1 MHEGHLVEFDTYG
14 YARLQRAFGAFV
26 PEQSARIPTPV
37 VHDLIGPHYR
47 GILSETARIL
57 AYQWRKEI
65 HRSALKGFLFHGGV
79 GVGKTT
85 MAKRLTYEM
94 CRVFE
99 DDGSQDTDN
108 EVSLILIDG
117 SDIARGRYGDSEER
131 IRQIFEY
138 ARTGPTNARGF
149 SRGGRV
155 YRTVILFDDVESLF
169 LTRSSQTA
177 KEWHMSQNSV
187 FFHNVDEL
195 DTTRTAVVLTTN
207 RIDLLDEAIVDR
219 FRPYQFP
226 APPPDVLVQIAHSRG
241 RDQQLSTQELEPI
254 LALAQTPGAL
264 KSVRELERMIDLAYV
279 EKALRDDDSVL
290 VAKSDKD

>member
-14 YARLQRAFGAFV
+14 YVRLQRAFGAFL
-26 PEQSARIPTPV
+26 PEENRIPSRTE
-37 VHDLIGPHYR
+37 HDLIGVHYR
-47 GILSETARIL
+47 SILTETARIL
-57 AYQWRKEI
+57 AYQWRKQV

-85 MAKRLTYEM
+85 MAKRLAYEM
-94 CRVFE
+94 CRVFG
-99 DDGSQDTDN
+99 DDGSPDVRD
-108 EVSLILIDG
+108 EISLILIDG

-138 ARTGPTNARGF
+138 ARTGPVNARGF

-155 YRTVILFDDVESLF
+155 HRTIILFDDVESLF
-169 LTRSSQTA
+169 LTRSSDTA

-195 DTTRTAVVLTTN
+195 DTTQTAVVLTTN

-226 APPPDVLVQIAHSRG
+226 TPAPDVLVQIAHSRG
-241 RDQQLSTQELEPI
+241 EDQQLTAQELEPI
-254 LALAQTPGAL
+254 LALARTPGRL

-279 EKALRDDDSVL
+279 EKAMRDDDSVL
-290 VAKSDKD
+290 AEPSDRN

>member
-14 YARLQRAFGAFV
+14 YVRLKRAFGAFV
-26 PEQSARIPTPV
+26 PDEAARIPAQV
-37 VHDLIGPHYR
+37 EHDLVGAHYR
-47 GILSETARIL
+47 SILTETARIL
-57 AYQWRKEI
+57 AYQWRKQV
-65 HRSALKGFLFHGGV
+65 HRSSLKGFLFYGDV

-94 CRVFE
+94 CRIFG
-99 DDGSQDTDN
+99 DDGSPNSAD
-108 EVSLILIDG
+108 EISLILIDG

-149 SRGGRV
+149 SPGGRV
-155 YRTVILFDDVESLF
+155 HRTVILFDDVESLF
-169 LTRSSQTA
+169 LTRNSQSA

-187 FFHNVDEL
+187 FFHNIDEL

-226 APPPDVLVQIAHSRG
+226 TPPPDVLLQIAHSRG
-241 RDQQLSTQELEPI
+241 EDQQLTAEELEPI
-254 LALAQTPGAL
+254 LALARKPGGL
-264 KSVRELERMIDLAYV
+264 KSIRELERMIDLAYV
-279 EKALRDDDSVL
+279 EKAIRDEESVL
-290 VAKSDKD
+290 TDQSAGH